1 MERKAT
7 HSSALSRAGGG
18 VVVLGWNQELGQDGL
33 ARVVCLYLTLLSP
46 YIPDLQPGFTPLV
59 IASSSPRKQVPLF
72 QFMTL

>member
-1 MERKAT
+1 M
-7 HSSALSRAGGG
+7 
-18 VVVLGWNQELGQDGL
+18 LGWNQELGQDGL

-59 IASSSPRKQVPLF
+59 TTTRSPRKQVLLF